1 MEFPDSIKHLIT
13 YSILFPLAPLCFY
26 PVWDYVKSRLSVLLT
41 KIVLMFTGLT
51 MFLLL
56 VQCFDPTLLDTNY
69 MSLICFSCCFYF
81 YQREIRLPVSK
92 KLFVFLTAGLVCSFS
107 LLFATIAD
115 YSLYPTGNY
124 MDFSGEALAV
134 QLLFLLAA
142 DVVLYIP
149 FTKYLGWIIDN
160 YHEEAVWRG
169 MCTIPLLFIMV
180 LHIMVPYQYSRM
192 YIGRIM
198 EIYLVVLFFFV
209 FLAVMIYLMFYVIT
223 YTYVRKQNAEYM
235 NQFLAIQGAQYQQLL
250 RTVGENS
257 RIRHDFRH
265 QLIVIS
271 ELVNQKEYGRLEQY
285 VHKYIEN
292 VETEVKLYSYSA
304 AVNSVISYFQSM
316 CDRKGIRTEFSVSLP
331 NSLPISD
338 QDLCILLGNLLENAI
353 EASENIT
360 DPYICMK
367 IRQTAANI
375 LAVKSVNLYRGTVR
389 TENGRYFSSKR
400 AGVGQGLES
409 IRIIAQKYQGMMEVL
424 TDQNLFTVKVLLQIP
439 SGEQ

>member
-1 MEFPDSIKHLIT
+1 M
-13 YSILFPLAPLCFY
+13 LFR
-26 PVWDYVKSRLSVLLT
+26 S
-41 KIVLMFTGLT
+41 
-51 MFLLL
+51 
-56 VQCFDPTLLDTNY
+56 
-69 MSLICFSCCFYF
+69 
-81 YQREIRLPVSK
+81 
-92 KLFVFLTAGLVCSFS
+92 
-107 LLFATIAD
+107 
-115 YSLYPTGNY
+115 
-124 MDFSGEALAV
+124 
-134 QLLFLLAA
+134 
-142 DVVLYIP
+142 
-149 FTKYLGWIIDN
+149 
-160 YHEEAVWRG
+160 
-169 MCTIPLLFIMV
+169 
-180 LHIMVPYQYSRM
+180 
-192 YIGRIM
+192 RIM
-198 EIYLVVLFFFV
+198 EIYLVVLIFFV

-292 VETEVKLYSYSA
+292 VETDVKLYSYSA